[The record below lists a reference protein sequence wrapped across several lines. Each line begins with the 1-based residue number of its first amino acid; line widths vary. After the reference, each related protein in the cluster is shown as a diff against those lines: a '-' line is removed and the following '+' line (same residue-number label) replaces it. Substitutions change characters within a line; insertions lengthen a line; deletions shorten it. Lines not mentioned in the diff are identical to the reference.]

1 MATGI
6 GGKKFG
12 LPSKSL
18 HIASVFLVQFPPLV
32 NIYSQN
38 SGEKADV
45 DVLFREVQAF
55 TPYLLL
61 AHIFLFRDNAKKTP
75 RGLR

>member
-6 GGKKFG
+6 GGNTFG

-18 HIASVFLVQFPPLV
+18 HFASVFLVQFPPPM

-38 SGEKADV
+38 SRQNTDV
-45 DVLFREVQAF
+45 DLLFREVQAF

-61 AHIFLFRDNAKKTP
+61 AHIFLFRDNAKRTP